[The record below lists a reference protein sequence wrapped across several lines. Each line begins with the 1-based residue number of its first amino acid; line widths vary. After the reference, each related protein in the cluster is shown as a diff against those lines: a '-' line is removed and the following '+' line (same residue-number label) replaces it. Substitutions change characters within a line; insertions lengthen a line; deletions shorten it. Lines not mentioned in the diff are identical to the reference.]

1 MQKTPTAS
9 EVQSAIGKVRGVMAT
24 RVVGENGDISE
35 VHILAQA
42 GRPAKQIVRD
52 VESLVAAQFGL
63 KLDHRKVSV
72 AQIETPSEEKAPL
85 PSPELRGVRIEVEG
99 GRVKVHV
106 TLAHGEK
113 VYEGSAEGAGVSVNR
128 YRLAAIAALSAL
140 ENYLN
145 NSCRLILDDLV
156 PFHLGGWEGYLAGVV
171 LVSTFGEEHLVGC
184 SLVKKDKVDAVIK
197 AACNAV
203 DRRIRHLGGDWTSH

>member
-1 MQKTPTAS
+1 MQRTPTPS
-9 EVQSAIGKVRGVMAT
+9 EVQAAIGRVRGVMAT

-52 VESLVAAQFGL
+52 VESLVAAQFGM

-72 AQIETPSEEKAPL
+72 AQIEGPKEEAPL
-85 PSPELRGVRIEVEG
+85 PRPEIRGVRIEAEG
-99 GRVKVHV
+99 GRVRVHV
-106 TLAHGEK
+106 TLAHGNQS
-113 VYEGSAEGAGVSVNR
+113 YEGSAEGAGASVNR
-128 YRLAAIAALSAL
+128 YRLAAAAALGAL

-145 NSCRLILDDLV
+145 KSCRLVLDDLV
-156 PFHLGGWEGYLAGVV
+156 PFHLGGWDGYLAGVV
-171 LVSTFGEEHLVGC
+171 LISTFGEEHLVGC
-184 SLVKKDKVDAVIK
+184 SLVKKDKMDAAIK

-203 DRRIRHLGGDWTSH
+203 NRRIRHLGGES